1 MAKRKIKSITG
12 GGMSYREEKGYS
24 RVGGAFKS
32 KELKTDLEA
41 KAKRANAFSADQN
54 KQVADTMQRNNDVPG
69 ALKKGAIL
77 NSGGGEPGYQGDQ
90 RYKKTKRT
98 RLARFRGGDD
108 K

>member
-32 KELKTDLEA
+32 KELKTDLES
-41 KAKRANAFSADQN
+41 KAKRANAFTADQN

-69 ALKKGAIL
+69 ALKKGATL
-77 NSGGGEPGYQGDQ
+77 NDAGMYKGDQ
-90 RYKKTKRT
+90 RYKKTKGKRT
-98 RLARFRGGDD
+98 ARFRW
-108 K
+108 